1 MSLLTAELLTKS
13 YRGRT
18 VLDCS
23 IELPEGKVI
32 ALVGP
37 NGAGKST
44 LLNIAA
50 GLVRQTSGSIA
61 LFDDVEPGSQV
72 ARERIAFVSQDMVL
86 HKRLSVKQTL
96 QLAESLNHN
105 FDPTAAK
112 RRIEA
117 LEIDL
122 KSRIRSLSGGQ
133 RSQIAL
139 SLALAKNPDALILDE
154 PTAALDPLAR
164 HEFLSQVMQAVADT
178 NVSVIFSS
186 HSIEDLAQVSDHV
199 TLLAQG
205 QLRMNDS
212 IDEVEQSHALVH
224 ASLNALEELD
234 GVEVIEAD
242 VVAAVGQ
249 HLVHVLDSTVISGFP
264 VATPH
269 LSRII
274 LGYLRNSKMQQR
286 NMRKAA

>member
-1 MSLLTAELLTKS
+1 MSLLAAQGLTKL
-13 YRGRT
+13 YRGKT

-23 IELPEGKVI
+23 VELPEGKVV

-50 GLVRQTSGSIA
+50 GLVSPSSGSLV
-61 LFDDVEPGSQV
+61 LFDDVEPGSQS
-72 ARERIAFVSQDMVL
+72 ARERIAFVSQDMAL
-86 HKRLSVKQTL
+86 HKRLSVSQTM
-96 QLAESLNHN
+96 QLTESLNRN

-117 LEIDL
+117 LDINL
-122 KSRIRSLSGGQ
+122 KSKVRSLSGGQ

-139 SLALAKNPDALILDE
+139 SLALAKSPDALILDE

-164 HEFLSQVMQAVADT
+164 HEFLSHVMQAVAET

-205 QLRMNDS
+205 QLRLNDS
-212 IDEVEQSHALVH
+212 IDDVEQSHALVH
-224 ASLNALEELD
+224 TPLSALEGLS
-234 GVEVIEAD
+234 GVEVIEVDAT
-242 VVAAVGQ
+242 AAVGQ
-249 HLVHVLDSTVISGFP
+249 HLVHVLDSSVISEFP
-264 VATPH
+264 VVTPH

-286 NMRKAA
+286 QLRKVA

>member
-1 MSLLTAELLTKS
+1 MSLLSAELLTKS
-13 YRGRT
+13 YRGKT

-23 IELPEGKVI
+23 VELPKGKVI

-50 GLVRQTSGSIA
+50 GLVRQSSGSIA
-61 LFDDVEPGSQV
+61 LFDDVEPGSQA

-86 HKRLSVKQTL
+86 HKRLSVRQTL
-96 QLAESLNHN
+96 QLTESLNRN
-105 FDPTAAK
+105 FDMTAAE

-117 LEIDL
+117 LGIDL
-122 KSRIRSLSGGQ
+122 KSRVRSLSGGQ
-133 RSQIAL
+133 QSQVSL

-164 HEFLSQVMQAVADT
+164 HEFLAQVMQAVAETD
-178 NVSVIFSS
+178 VSVIYSS

-205 QLRMNDS
+205 QVQMNDS
-212 IDEVEQSHALVH
+212 IDVVEQGHALVH
-224 ASLNALEELD
+224 ASLNELEELD
-234 GVEVIEAD
+234 GVEVIEVDDA
-242 VVAAVGQ
+242 AAVGH
-249 HLVHVLDSTVISGFP
+249 HLVHVLDPKVISGFP
-264 VATPH
+264 VVAPH

-286 NMRKAA
+286 HTRKVV